1 MCARQ
6 WHYKEI
12 IRICTMEGLAR
23 RQYFVERGQETA
35 DRFKRQQM
43 MVPRRRQS
51 RSFFGV
57 AYVF

>member
-1 MCARQ
+1 
-6 WHYKEI
+6 
-12 IRICTMEGLAR
+12 MEGLAR